1 MIDVTIANG
10 DVALAASLF
19 GDARGR
25 EERAPL
31 LFLHGIGNARDT
43 WFDWA
48 MEFARARRVLTLDF
62 RGHGHSARAQR
73 YHLADY
79 VSDAAAALA
88 WLGTPTLVVGH
99 SLGGAVAGRLAQLSH
114 PLVRSALLVDPAWF
128 FGVPEEFARTA
139 YPKRFELL
147 QGTIARLRAANAPL
161 SAWTETV
168 GQSPHPWGGVFADH
182 TPPRLIAAH
191 ASALQ
196 RQDLACWETAVAD
209 AFGGF
214 DPLVPFGCPTT
225 VIRAD
230 ERYGAALL
238 TDQAARVAAVN
249 PSAQM
254 RFYEGSDH
262 FPHRSYRFAERFGGE
277 LGAFAGSEGS

>member
-19 GDARGR
+19 GGARGR
-25 EERAPL
+25 EKRAPL

-48 MEFARARRVLTLDF
+48 MHLAPTQRVLTLDF
-62 RGHGHSARAQR
+62 RGHGHSSRAAR

-88 WLGTPTLVVGH
+88 WLGEPTQVVGH
-99 SLGGAVAGRLAQLSH
+99 SLGGVVAGRLAQFGH
-114 PLVRSALLVDPAWF
+114 PLVRSTLLVDPAWF

-147 QGTIARLRAANAPL
+147 KGTIAPLRAANAPL
-161 SAWTETV
+161 AAWMEAV

-196 RQDLACWETAVAD
+196 RHDVRCWETAVRD

-214 DPLVPFGCPTT
+214 DPLTPFQCPTT
-225 VIRAD
+225 VIHAD

-238 TDQAARVAAVN
+238 DDQADRLAGANPRVR
-249 PSAQM
+249 M

-277 LGAFAGSEGS
+277 LGAFASAEGF